1 MKMHA
6 ALARALAGH
15 GVHTIFGVTGDANR
29 PLVERFAEN
38 GGDYVAAG
46 GARRARGDRRP
57 LAGAPARRADRRA
70 DGDHAQGD
78 GDGDGL
84 DLIVIVGDH
93 AADPSMPRIAEALGG
108 QGLTMRGLNDMDH
121 VAKAIADRTQPLLI
135 ELPSR

>member
-6 ALARALAGH
+6 ALARALVGH

-70 DGDHAQGD
+70 DGDHATATATAWTSSSSWATTPR
-78 GDGDGL
+78 
-84 DLIVIVGDH
+84 I
-93 AADPSMPRIAEALGG
+93 PSMPRIAEALGG
-108 QGLTMRGLNDMDH
+108 QGLTVRGLNDMNH
-121 VAKAIADRTQPLLI
+121 VAKAIADRTRPLLI
-135 ELPSR
+135 ELPSS